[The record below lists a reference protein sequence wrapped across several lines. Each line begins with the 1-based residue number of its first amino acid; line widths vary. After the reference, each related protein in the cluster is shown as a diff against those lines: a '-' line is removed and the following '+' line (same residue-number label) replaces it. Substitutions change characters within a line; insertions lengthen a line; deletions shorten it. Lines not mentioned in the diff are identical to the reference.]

1 MMWNLCDWYYIRWK
15 RERCRSNSSTSV
27 QDVPTWKHDTTDLN
41 KNISEHP
48 CKPIQTHS
56 RGSGLDLHPFV
67 CLPCAQPLNWKWT
80 KVMRYYLRHFCT
92 FSCSIHWTRMC
103 AFVSHNFFKDGM
115 NTYSDYMYIIQK
127 FSVSNICFE
136 KLILSF
142 STGIH
147 EKFH

>member
-1 MMWNLCDWYYIRWK
+1 MMWNLCDWYYIRRK

-67 CLPCAQPLNWKWT
+67 WT
-80 KVMRYYLRHFCT
+80 ENELKLCDNAAGWCYLRHFCT

-115 NTYSDYMYIIQK
+115 NTYSDCMYTIQK

-142 STGIH
+142 SARIH

>member
-15 RERCRSNSSTSV
+15 RERCKSNSSTSV

-56 RGSGLDLHPFV
+56 RGSGLVLLPFV
-67 CLPCAQPLNWKWT
+67 WT
-80 KVMRYYLRHFCT
+80 ENELKLCDNAAGWYYLRHFCT

-115 NTYSDYMYIIQK
+115 NTCSDYMYIIQK

-142 STGIH
+142 SARIH